1 MEPSTAMTII
11 LSVAGYKMLEK
22 LIDMFF
28 KRITRDDFITKADC
42 GQCEKADADVTAKL
56 TSEIAT
62 IKGILL
68 VLAVKSGIPPEQL
81 SKLTN

>member
-1 MEPSTAMTII
+1 METTAMTVVI
-11 LSVAGYKMLEK
+11 SVGGYELAKQV
-22 LIDMFF
+22 IAYFF
-28 KRITRDDFITKADC
+28 KRVTRDDFITKTDC
-42 GQCEKADADVTAKL
+42 QQCEKADADITAKL